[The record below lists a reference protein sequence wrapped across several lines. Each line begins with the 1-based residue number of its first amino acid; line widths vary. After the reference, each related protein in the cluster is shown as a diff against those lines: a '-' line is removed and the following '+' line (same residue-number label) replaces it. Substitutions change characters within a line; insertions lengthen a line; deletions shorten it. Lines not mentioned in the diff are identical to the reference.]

1 MVVIHDGAV
10 ILHVAKLAS
19 FTVNDL
25 LLNSTAVEGVH
36 FLFPFYIATV
46 NKWHLDLIDILRRA
60 QNPRVELIYRGFILN
75 RLPENYAGVF

>member
-1 MVVIHDGAV
+1 VVVIHDGAV

-46 NKWHLDLIDILRRA
+46 NK
-60 QNPRVELIYRGFILN
+60 
-75 RLPENYAGVF
+75 